1 MKWRFYILL
10 VFLALVFGTSS
21 VYSQRIQ
28 GAVIAG
34 MNLSQVD
41 GDEVYGFK
49 KPGANVG
56 LSAIVPFGKSFE
68 FSIETLFNQ
77 KGANQKTQYASDTLF
92 SGAYKLKL
100 NYLEVPVLL
109 MYNDKDIITAGAG
122 FSYGRL
128 VSVSEYEHGKKV
140 ESTTLTSGTYN
151 RNDYNILAD
160 VRFRIYKRFRLN
172 LRYAYSLAKI
182 RTRDFYTTDGD
193 YDVTRKQYNNVI
205 SLRIV
210 YRFNENPPISGS
222 KNDNAGF

>member
-1 MKWRFYILL
+1 MI
-10 VFLALVFGTSS
+10 FLFLGSTDL
-21 VYSQRIQ
+21 YSQRIQ

-49 KPGANVG
+49 KFGANVG
-56 LSAIVPFGKSFE
+56 LAAIVPVGKSFQ

-92 SGAYKLKL
+92 SGAYKLNL
-100 NYLEVPVLL
+100 NYLEVPLL
-109 MYNDKDIITAGAG
+109 FMYNDKDIITAGAG

-140 ESTTLTSGTYN
+140 ETTTLTSGTYS

-160 VRFRIYKRFRLN
+160 IRFRVYKRFRLN

-182 RTRDFYTTDGD
+182 RTRDFYTTNGD
-193 YDVTRKQYNNVI
+193 FDVTRKQYNNVI
-205 SLRIV
+205 SLRLI
-210 YRFNENPPISGS
+210 YRFNENPPVAGS